1 MIPAIGTLTEH
12 MAIHLFLMNAVAPL
26 AALAAVR
33 LAALKVDSRP
43 QVFPAMLAQLAL
55 LWAWHAPPLL
65 SRTMVSPGLHALM
78 QLSLF
83 AAALWFWS
91 SMLGL
96 RGGDRWRGL
105 LALLLTAKIFCLL
118 GVLLVF
124 APRGLYPAL
133 LSASHAAGHAMPIR
147 LEDQQ
152 LAGLLMLVV
161 CPVTYLT
168 AGVAMAAR
176 CVFGIDALSVRDPG
190 PDARRSMAANAG

>member
-1 MIPAIGTLTEH
+1 MKLPGC
-12 MAIHLFLMNAVAPL
+12 L
-26 AALAAVR
+26 A
-33 LAALKVDSRP
+33 
-43 QVFPAMLAQLAL
+43 
-55 LWAWHAPPLL
+55 
-65 SRTMVSPGLHALM
+65 
-78 QLSLF
+78 
-83 AAALWFWS
+83 
-91 SMLGL
+91 
-96 RGGDRWRGL
+96 
-105 LALLLTAKIFCLL
+105 C
-118 GVLLVF
+118 VLLVF